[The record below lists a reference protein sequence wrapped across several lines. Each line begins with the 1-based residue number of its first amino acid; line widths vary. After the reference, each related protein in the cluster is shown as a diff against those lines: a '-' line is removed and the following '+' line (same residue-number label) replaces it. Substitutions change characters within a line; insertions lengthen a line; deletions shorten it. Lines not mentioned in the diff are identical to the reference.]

1 MSRGQRSESPRPLI
15 SVFWTEAAAFLFLFP
30 FALLRSSLNKKHKK
44 EVFNAGLLLGCITR
58 TRDAGVFGP
67 SAPSVTIV
75 ILISNAEEMFEFT
88 REE

>member
-1 MSRGQRSESPRPLI
+1 VSRGQHSKSPRPLI
-15 SVFWTEAAAFLFLFP
+15 SVFWTEAAAFLFLLS

-44 EVFNAGLLLGCITR
+44 EDFNAGLHLGCITR
-58 TRDAGVFGP
+58 TRGAGVVGP
-67 SAPSVTIV
+67 SAPSITIV